1 MKTSSRRVGRR
12 SACVLMSGILL
23 LAGPVAES
31 APLQAPAG
39 LSAGVERGGSFK
51 GTVPVASA
59 PANDEFRENY
69 FFGDWLGLRPLL
81 AARGI

>member
-1 MKTSSRRVGRR
+1 MKNPLRRGGAV
-12 SACVLMSGILL
+12 SVVMSCILL

-31 APLQAPAG
+31 APLQSPAG
-39 LSAGVERGGSFK
+39 LPAGVERGASFK
-51 GTVPVASA
+51 ETVPVASA

-81 AARGI
+81 ASRGI